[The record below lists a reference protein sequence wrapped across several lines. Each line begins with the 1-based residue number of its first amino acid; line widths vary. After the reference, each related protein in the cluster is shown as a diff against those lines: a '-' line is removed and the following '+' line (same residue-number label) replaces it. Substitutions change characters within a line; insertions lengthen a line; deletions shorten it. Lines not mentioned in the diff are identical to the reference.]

1 MATVHVVFSFL
12 SFFFMKQEGERSTGY
27 KYIKKERKFD
37 S

>member
-12 SFFFMKQEGERSTGY
+12 SFFMKQEGERSTGY